1 MNVTRGG
8 YYAFIKRPKSNSQIE
23 REVLETFVK
32 RIFTEHEGRYGSN
45 RILREL
51 ARIDIHTSK
60 KRVARIM
67 AKLGLQAKGTPKRY
81 RKTNAPSCQEKEN
94 ILDRV
99 FSTNDRNS
107 VWVGDITYIPT
118 KQGFL
123 HLAGMIDLY
132 SRKVVGWSMSSGMS
146 ERLATGALNQAIG
159 REGPCP
165 GLIIHTDRGSQYT
178 SRAFQKAL
186 GEKGFTHSMSRKGN
200 PYDNAVSES
209 FFRTLKRELVKGAA
223 FEDRLVAQ
231 QAIFKYI
238 ELYYNTRRMHSSL
251 GYKSPLEYERQ
262 SA

>member
-1 MNVTRGG
+1 M
-8 YYAFIKRPKSNSQIE
+8 Q
-23 REVLETFVK
+23 
-32 RIFTEHEGRYGSN
+32 
-45 RILREL
+45 
-51 ARIDIHTSK
+51 
-60 KRVARIM
+60 
-67 AKLGLQAKGTPKRY
+67 KLGLQAKGTPRRY
-81 RKTNAPSCQEKEN
+81 RKTHAPSYQEKAN
-94 ILDRV
+94 LLDRIFTV
-99 FSTNDRNS
+99 NDKNS

-123 HLAGMIDLY
+123 HLAVMIDLY

-146 ERLATGALNQAIG
+146 ERLATGALKQAIG
-159 REGPCP
+159 RENPAA
-165 GLIIHTDRGSQYT
+165 GLIVHTDRGSQYT
-178 SRAFQKAL
+178 SKAFQKAL
-186 GEKGFTHSMSRKGN
+186 GENGFTHSMSRKGN
-200 PYDNAVSES
+200 PYYNAVSES

>member
-1 MNVTRGG
+1 M
-8 YYAFIKRPKSNSQIE
+8 
-23 REVLETFVK
+23 
-32 RIFTEHEGRYGSN
+32 
-45 RILREL
+45 REL
-51 ARIDIHTSK
+51 ARDDIHTSK

-67 AKLGLQAKGTPKRY
+67 RTLGLQAKGTPRRY
-81 RKTNAPSCQEKEN
+81 RKTNTPSRQEKAN
-94 ILDRV
+94 LLDRV
-99 FSTNDRNS
+99 FSVSNRNS

-123 HLAGMIDLY
+123 HLAVMIDLY
-132 SRKVVGWSMSSGMS
+132 SRKVVGWSMSSGIS

-159 REGPCP
+159 RENPAA
-165 GLIIHTDRGSQYT
+165 GLIVHTDRGSQYT

-186 GEKGFTHSMSRKGN
+186 DENGFTHSMSRKGN

-238 ELYYNTRRMHSSL
+238 ELYYNRRRMHSSL
-251 GYKSPLEYERQ
+251 GYQSPVEYELQ
-262 SA
+262 KV

>member
-1 MNVTRGG
+1 ML
-8 YYAFIKRPKSNSQIE
+8 
-23 REVLETFVK
+23 EVFVK
-32 RIFTEHEGRYGSN
+32 RIFEEHEGRYGSN

-51 ARIDIHTSK
+51 AREDIHTSK

-67 AKLGLQAKGTPKRY
+67 QKLGLQAKGTPRRY
-81 RKTNAPSCQEKEN
+81 RKTNAPSYQERAN
-94 ILDRV
+94 LLDRV
-99 FSTNDRNS
+99 FRVNDKNA

-123 HLAGMIDLY
+123 HLAIMIDLY
-132 SRKVVGWSMSSGMS
+132 SRKVVGWSMSSGIS
-146 ERLATGALNQAIG
+146 ERLATGALKQAIG
-159 REGPCP
+159 REGSCR
-165 GLIIHTDRGSQYT
+165 GLIVHTDRGSQYT

-186 GEKGFTHSMSRKGN
+186 DENGFTHSMSRKGN

-238 ELYYNTRRMHSSL
+238 ELYYNRRRMHSSL
-251 GYKSPLEYERQ
+251 DYQSPVEFELQ
-262 SA
+262 NV